1 MSPAVSQ
8 MSPQYVRL
16 SGEVADQA
24 IVLGTRQSAF
34 PCDQDWRKMKMIR
47 MVRRGFLAVFGLV
60 LPGRSRICNEPF
72 QQPLDANA
80 IGLVADSA
88 SPSI

>member
-1 MSPAVSQ
+1 
-8 MSPQYVRL
+8 
-16 SGEVADQA
+16 
-24 IVLGTRQSAF
+24 
-34 PCDQDWRKMKMIR
+34 MIR

-60 LPGRSRICNEPF
+60 LPGRSQICNEPF

-88 SPSI
+88 SPSISVRRSQ

>member
-34 PCDQDWRKMKMIR
+34 PCE
-47 MVRRGFLAVFGLV
+47 GLEEDEDDPHGSPWV
-60 LPGRSRICNEPF
+60 LSSLRIGSARALPNCNEPF